1 MNDKLFKFLWLTFR
15 KIKNN
20 KFKGAGFCPE
30 KFEYFAFAKQIFDK
44 SIPVNLDLIV
54 RISLLQ
60 KLQKFNH
67 FIYIMLVYQTF
78 CFSIQLYYIAMLSL
92 LLNINNY
99 TV

>member
-15 KIKNN
+15 RIKNN

-60 KLQKFNH
+60 KLQKDLTISLNVLAFV
-67 FIYIMLVYQTF
+67 FLSSADMLED
-78 CFSIQLYYIAMLSL
+78 C
-92 LLNINNY
+92 LN
-99 TV
+99 

>member
-15 KIKNN
+15 RIKNN

-60 KLQKFNH
+60 KLQKDLTVSLNVLAFV
-67 FIYIMLVYQTF
+67 F
-78 CFSIQLYYIAMLSL
+78 LSSADM
-92 LLNINNY
+92 N
-99 TV
+99 

>member
-44 SIPVNLDLIV
+44 SIPLNLDLIV

-60 KLQKFNH
+60 KLQKDLTISLNVLAFV
-67 FIYIMLVYQTF
+67 F
-78 CFSIQLYYIAMLSL
+78 LSSAEL
-92 LLNINNY
+92 
-99 TV
+99 

>member
-15 KIKNN
+15 RIKNN

-60 KLQKFNH
+60 KLQKDFTVSLNVLA
-67 FIYIMLVYQTF
+67 FVF
-78 CFSIQLYYIAMLSL
+78 LSSAD
-92 LLNINNY
+92 IN
-99 TV
+99 

>member
-15 KIKNN
+15 RIKNN

-54 RISLLQ
+54 RISLFQ
-60 KLQKFNH
+60 KLQKDLTVSLNFLA
-67 FIYIMLVYQTF
+67 FVF
-78 CFSIQLYYIAMLSL
+78 LSSADM
-92 LLNINNY
+92 N
-99 TV
+99 

>member
-60 KLQKFNH
+60 KLQKDLTVSLNVLAFV
-67 FIYIMLVYQTF
+67 F
-78 CFSIQLYYIAMLSL
+78 LSSADM
-92 LLNINNY
+92 N
-99 TV
+99 